1 MPSAKSNPSEDV
13 PTRILHEATRLFAA
27 RGFGGTSLSE
37 ISGAVGIRKP
47 SLLYHFP
54 SKEALRRSVLENML
68 SHWNEV
74 VPRLLRAATS
84 GEDQY
89 DALLRETVSF
99 FTADPDRARLLV
111 REALDRPDEIGA
123 LVQRHVRPWAEVVC
137 EHIRKGQA
145 RGHIHRDV
153 DPEAYV
159 GQMIN
164 LIVSSV
170 ATYACIGDV
179 APRGVSAD
187 EMRRRHILEL
197 CRVAKS
203 SLFIS
208 SAAAERSRGV
218 GEPKPASR
226 TTTT

>member
-1 MPSAKSNPSEDV
+1 MPPSKSTAASDV
-13 PTRILHEATRLFAA
+13 PTRILEEATRLFAA
-27 RGFGGTSLSE
+27 RGFDGTSLSE
-37 ISGAVGIRKP
+37 IAGAVGIRKP

-54 SKEALRRSVLENML
+54 SKDALRRSVLEHML
-68 SHWNEV
+68 SHWNEL
-74 VPRLLRAATS
+74 VPRLLKAATS

-89 DALLRETVSF
+89 DALLRETVGF

-123 LVQRHVRPWAEVVC
+123 LVQRHVRPWADVVC
-137 EHIRKGQA
+137 QHIRKGQA
-145 RGHIHRDV
+145 QGRVHPNV

-164 LIVSSV
+164 LIISSV
-170 ATYACIGDV
+170 ATYKCIGDV
-179 APRGVSAD
+179 APRGVSPD

-208 SAAAERSRGV
+208 
-218 GEPKPASR
+218 PASATAQGR
-226 TTTT
+226 ENGREN